1 MKFIVNIEETLSK
14 EILIDVD
21 SVDSKEKAIDF
32 IMNRYNNEEIVLDSS
47 NFSAVEFT
55 VKEKT

>member
-21 SVDSKEKAIDF
+21 SVDSKEKAINF
-32 IMNRYNNEEIVLDSS
+32 IMKRYNNEEIVLDSS

-55 VKEKT
+55 VKE